1 MELNKGGGMMNKT
14 LYFKYVYTFE
24 VLPEKEVFTK
34 EGVSKFP
41 PEYIEVETHEEAIE
55 YCIGSIA
62 NSVETALFSRGCN
75 LLNLTIEEVPEMQ
88 YMAFNLKPE
97 NKPRY
102 KLTQNKIKK
111 EGFYI

>member
-1 MELNKGGGMMNKT
+1 MSKT

-41 PEYIEVETHEEAIE
+41 PEYIEVETHEGAIE
-55 YCIGSIA
+55 YCIESIA

-75 LLNLTIEEVPEMQ
+75 LLNLTIEEVSEMQ